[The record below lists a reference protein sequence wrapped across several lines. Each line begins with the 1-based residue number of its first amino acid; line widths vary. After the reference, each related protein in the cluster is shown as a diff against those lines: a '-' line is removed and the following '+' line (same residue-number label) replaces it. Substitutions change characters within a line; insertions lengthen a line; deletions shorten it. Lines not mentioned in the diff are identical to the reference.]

1 MSNPIVE
8 RAFREGLQRSTPF
21 AVEDLAA
28 LSEALKDQ
36 SYDLPELV
44 AAIREYPR
52 TVGHLAKTAVTRRDK
67 ALAG

>member
-1 MSNPIVE
+1 MGGSNPPIVE
-8 RAFREGLQRSTPF
+8 GVFREGLRPF
-21 AVEDLAA
+21 FVEDLAA
-28 LSEALKDQ
+28 LADALKDQ
-36 SYDLPELV
+36 SYGLPELV